1 MYKTVSPLDTEGR
14 NEWNVVSVLTKDSVY
29 LHAAWVAC
37 GRSRG
42 IPSRLRAL
50 YRRRVLAR
58 EAIAMARLRAIDKI
72 RQSYP
77 TLTM

>member
-14 NEWNVVSVLTKDSVY
+14 NEWSIVSVLTKDSVY
-29 LHAAWVAC
+29 LHATWVAS

-42 IPSRLRAL
+42 IQGRLKAL

-58 EAIAMARLRAIDKI
+58 EAVAMARLRAIGVGNRIK
-72 RQSYP
+72 R
-77 TLTM
+77 